1 MDLTLNAALFEDLF
15 EDDELNTNLTNNPGT
30 QRSYFAIEKLFYHV
44 FNDLKD
50 QKGELLTNKIV
61 FRKTYYDV
69 ILKCDICNSMEY
81 IYSLLN
87 KFIPPS
93 EKIYHREESIEFVD
107 ELDYVDESNDQLDNS
122 NDCNLP
128 EDVAK
133 IIFLIRYLEEKRIP
147 QEFVAGFLILMIKYI
162 YKDL

>member
-1 MDLTLNAALFEDLF
+1 MDLTLNSVLFEDLF
-15 EDDELNTNLTNNPGT
+15 EDDELVTNLTTNSNN
-30 QRSYFAIEKLFYHV
+30 QRSYSAIEKLFYHV

-50 QKGELLTNKIV
+50 NKGELLTNKII

-87 KFIPPS
+87 KFVPPS
-93 EKIYHREESIEFVD
+93 EKIYHREESVEFID
-107 ELDYVDESNDQLDNS
+107 ELDYIDESNDQLDES
-122 NDCNLP
+122 NDCNLS

-133 IIFLIRYLEEKRIP
+133 IIFFIHYLEEKRIP